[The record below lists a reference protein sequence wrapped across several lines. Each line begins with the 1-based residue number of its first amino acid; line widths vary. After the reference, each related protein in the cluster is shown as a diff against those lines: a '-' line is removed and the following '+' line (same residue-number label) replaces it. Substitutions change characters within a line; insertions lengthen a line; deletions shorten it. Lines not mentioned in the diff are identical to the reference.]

1 MYTFQSRVRYSE
13 VDNSCSMDL
22 YSILNY
28 FQDCS
33 NFHSEDVGV
42 GIEYLR
48 ARHQVWLLSSWQVE
62 LVDSPKLFDQI
73 TIGTWPYD
81 FKGLYGYRNFVLY
94 NDNKDH
100 TISAYANSIWFLMDT
115 NTMKPMKVTDDDI
128 AAYPVEPPYP
138 MEYAARKITL
148 PKDSDSAK
156 KAYTEILVSKTMLDS
171 NNHVNNAQYVRLAQS
186 CLPEGFLV
194 RGMRAEYRKS
204 ALLGDIIC
212 PMQITSADSA
222 HCHILLNDPKGQT
235 FAVIEFHS

>member
-13 VDNSCSMDL
+13 VDSSCSMDL

-33 NFHSEDVGV
+33 NFHSEDAGV

-48 ARHQVWLLSSWQVE
+48 ARHRVWLLSSWQVE

-94 NDNKDH
+94 NDNHDH
-100 TISAYANSIWFLMDT
+100 TIAAYANSIWFLMDT
-115 NTMKPMKVTDDDI
+115 DTMKPMKVTDDDM

-138 MEYAARKITL
+138 MEYAARKIAL
-148 PKDSDSAK
+148 PDAK
-156 KAYTEILVSKTMLDS
+156 AVQRSIFPEIPVSKTMLDS

-186 CLPEGFLV
+186 CLPEGFPV

-204 ALLGDIIC
+204 AVLGDAIC
-212 PMQITSADSA
+212 PVQITSPDLSL
-222 HCHILLNDPKGQT
+222 CHILLNGSDGQT
-235 FAVIEFHS
+235 FAVVEFHT